1 MNKTGKILIYSG
13 ITLLVISFLLA
24 VYFKWEDWY
33 SLKASHS
40 VMEKMISKDKKEDV
54 YEDNGFKVIKIEGIE
69 YIGYIEIPSLGLN
82 LPVTNGY
89 SYATLKKTPALYY
102 GNIDSNFVI
111 CGHSYK
117 AHFGNCDGLI
127 GQLQIKANGD
137 VLPCCYDFNSKLKI
151 GNIHDKKL
159 SKILLSDEYN
169 YMSKKI
175 SGKRVYYQRC
185 KTCLGKKKICDL
197 IKDEYNFLFKS
208 KISDRFIYSN
218 NNIKL

>member
-40 VMEKMISKDKKEDV
+40 VMEKMISKEKKEDV
-54 YEDNGFKVIKIEGIE
+54 YEDNGFKVIKIEEIE

-117 AHFGNCDGLI
+117 AHFGNLYKLKPGDKVNFI
-127 GQLQIKANGD
+127 D
-137 VLPCCYDFNSKLKI
+137 VLGNKYTYEVEETEELKPTEI
-151 GNIHDKKL
+151 KEMIESEFDLTLYTCTKDSMN
-159 SKILLSDEYN
+159 
-169 YMSKKI
+169 
-175 SGKRVYYQRC
+175 RVTVRC
-185 KTCLGKKKICDL
+185 NRI
-197 IKDEYNFLFKS
+197 
-208 KISDRFIYSN
+208 
-218 NNIKL
+218 